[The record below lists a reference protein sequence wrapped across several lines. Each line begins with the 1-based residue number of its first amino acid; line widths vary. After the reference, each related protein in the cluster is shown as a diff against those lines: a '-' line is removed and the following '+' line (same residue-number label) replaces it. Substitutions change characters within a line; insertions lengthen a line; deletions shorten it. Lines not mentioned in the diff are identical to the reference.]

1 MYRYF
6 LKCVQYYLI
15 YSPFVPFSFL
25 VLSLFLYLWPFP
37 NKRAM
42 NINKIVFLSCLF
54 WVCFIGAGVA
64 QTSPTKYDQHEAFA
78 PFFYPTNG
86 NEYRSAG
93 GAPGSKYWQNH
104 ADYTLN
110 VALDTAKHRVSGSA
124 VIKYT
129 NNSPDDLPFLWLQ
142 LDQNIYKAD
151 SRGTATSFVS
161 GGRFATS
168 KFTDGS
174 EIKSVSVI
182 SNGKAVAVKYLINDT
197 RMQIQLP
204 QALKANGANLQIKIE
219 YAFSVPQEGTD
230 RMGRLLTRNG
240 WVYEIAQWYP
250 RMEVYDDVLGWNSI
264 PYQGAAEFYLEYGDF
279 DYTITA
285 PAGLIVVGS
294 GLLQNEAQVLTPKQ
308 LAGLAKAR
316 NSETTVS
323 IRDSSEAALGTNQ
336 KGNLTWHFACKNARD
351 VSWAAS
357 KAFIW
362 DAARINLPSGK
373 KALAQSVYPVESM
386 MSSNGWQ
393 RSTEFVKGCI
403 EIYSNQWFEYT
414 YPVATNVGGIVG
426 GMEYPGIVFCSY
438 RSTAGGLWNV
448 TDHEFGHNW
457 FPMIVGSNE
466 RKYAWMDEGF
476 NTFINHGSGKVFN
489 KGEFNQK
496 MVTQNMGRAVYG
508 VDPIMSTPDVIQSS
522 YLGIAAYY
530 KPAMGLEILRDQILG
545 KERFELAFRTYIKR
559 WAFKHPTP
567 WDFFRTMENVGGE
580 DLSWFWRGWFLNNWK
595 LDQAVK
601 SVKYVDND
609 ATKGSLITIE
619 NLEQLALPVVVAITD
634 SKGVTDTVR
643 LPAEIW
649 QRGSS
654 WTFRH
659 NSTSRLAKVLID
671 PEKAFPD
678 VDPSNN
684 VWAGESKKAPAG
696 LTATE
701 VINRYLTAIGGADKV
716 KAVKDMSM
724 AATGN
729 VQGTDIQMTRKFKA
743 PDKYLLDVFIPA
755 MDTHASKI
763 LITGDSV
770 KMIQM
775 GSSVPVDNATRLK
788 MKANQQIV
796 PELVYLTDGST
807 FVLSPDIVTDDAG
820 IDTYQVTVTTP
831 DAQTLVLY
839 YDVKTGFRI
848 KTETRSGDQV
858 TSVVESS
865 DYREVGGIKF
875 PYAIKNFISGQ
886 ELNFKVT
893 DLKVNSGLSDEE
905 FK

>member
-1 MYRYF
+1 
-6 LKCVQYYLI
+6 
-15 YSPFVPFSFL
+15 
-25 VLSLFLYLWPFP
+25 
-37 NKRAM
+37 M
-42 NINKIVFLSCLF
+42 NINKILFLSCLF
-54 WVCFIGAGVA
+54 WVCCIGMSVA
-64 QTSPTKYDQHEAFA
+64 QTTSKYDQHEAFA
-78 PFFYPTNG
+78 PLFYPTNG

-93 GAPGSKYWQNH
+93 GAPGNKYWQNH
-104 ADYTLN
+104 ADYVLN
-110 VALDTAKHRVSGSA
+110 VSLDTAKHRVSGSA
-124 VIKYT
+124 LIKYK
-129 NNSPDDLPFLWLQ
+129 NNSPDELPFLWLQ

-151 SRGTATSFVS
+151 SRGTATSFVN

-182 SNGKAVAVKYLINDT
+182 SNGKPLAVKYIINDT

-204 QALKANGANLQIKIE
+204 QALKANGGALDIKIE
-219 YAFSVPQEGTD
+219 YAFSIPQEGTD

-240 WVYEIAQWYP
+240 WVYEVAQWYP
-250 RMEVYDDVLGWNSI
+250 RMEVYDDILGWNSI

-308 LAGLAKAR
+308 LQSLAKAR
-316 NSETTVS
+316 TSETTVN
-323 IRDSSEAALGTNQ
+323 IRDSSEAALGTKQ

-438 RSTAGGLWNV
+438 RSTGGGLWNV

-496 MVTQNMGRAVYG
+496 MINQNMGRSVYG

-601 SVKYVDND
+601 GVKYVDND
-609 ATKGSLITIE
+609 ASKGSLITIE
-619 NLEQLALPVVVAITD
+619 NLEQLALPVVVAVTD
-634 SKGVTDTVR
+634 SKGNTDTVR

-649 QRGSS
+649 QRGGT

-659 NSTSRLAKVLID
+659 NSTSRLTKVVID

-684 VWAGESKKAPAG
+684 TWAGESKKAPAG
-696 LTATE
+696 LTAKD
-701 VINRYLTAIGGADKV
+701 VINNYLTAIGGADKL
-716 KAVKDMSM
+716 KAIKDMSM
-724 AATGN
+724 SATGS

-763 LITGDSV
+763 LINGDSV

-775 GSSVPVDNATRLK
+775 GNAVPVDAATRQK

-796 PELVYLTDGST
+796 PELSYLTDGST
-807 FVLSPDIVTDDAG
+807 FTLSPDITTDDTG
-820 IDTYQVTVTTP
+820 NDSYVVTVVTP
-831 DAQTLVLY
+831 DGQSIVLY
-839 YDVKTGFRI
+839 YDVKTGYRI
-848 KTETRSGDQV
+848 KTETHVGDQV
-858 TSVVESS
+858 ASVVESS
-865 DYREVGGIKF
+865 DYRDVSGIKF
-875 PYAIKNFISGQ
+875 PYSLKNFISGQ

>member
-1 MYRYF
+1 MT
-6 LKCVQYYLI
+6 VSNQ
-15 YSPFVPFSFL
+15 
-25 VLSLFLYLWPFP
+25 
-37 NKRAM
+37 RAM
-42 NINKIVFLSCLF
+42 KVNKVILLFCLI
-54 WVCFIGAGVA
+54 WVCSLRATQA
-64 QTSPTKYDQHEAFA
+64 QTTSKYDQHEAFA

-93 GAPGSKYWQNH
+93 GVPGPKYWQNH
-104 ADYTLN
+104 ADYTIN
-110 VALDTAKHRVSGSA
+110 VSLDTAQHRVTGS
-124 VIKYT
+124 VGIKYK
-129 NNSPDDLPFLWLQ
+129 NNSPDELPFLWLQ

-151 SRGTATSFVS
+151 SRGTATSFVN

-168 KFTDGS
+168 KFTDGA
-174 EIKSVSVI
+174 EIKSVSVV
-182 SNGKAVAVKYLINDT
+182 SNGKSTPVKYMINDT

-204 QALKANGANLQIKIE
+204 QALKAGGAVLDIKIE
-219 YAFSVPQEGTD
+219 YAFSIPREGTD

-240 WVYEIAQWYP
+240 WVYEVAQWYP
-250 RMEVYDDVLGWNSI
+250 RMEVYDDILGWNSI

-279 DYTITA
+279 DYSITA

-308 LAGLAKAR
+308 QQSLAKAR
-316 NSETTVS
+316 SSETTVS
-323 IRDSSEAALGTNQ
+323 IRDSTEASLGTNQ
-336 KGNLTWHFACKNARD
+336 KGNLTWHFICKNARD

-386 MSSNGWQ
+386 MSANGWQ

-403 EIYSNQWFEYT
+403 EIYSKQWFEYT

-426 GMEYPGIVFCSY
+426 GMEYPGIVFCSF
-438 RSTAGGLWNV
+438 RSTGGGLWGV

-496 MVTQNMGRAVYG
+496 MSAQNMGRAIYG
-508 VDPIMSTPDVIQSS
+508 TDPIMSTPDVIQSS
-522 YLGIAAYY
+522 YLGVAAYY
-530 KPAMGLEILRDQILG
+530 KPAMGLEILRDHILG
-545 KERFELAFRTYIKR
+545 QERFELAFRTYIKR

-567 WDFFRTMENVGGE
+567 WDFFRTMENVSGE

-609 ATKGSLITIE
+609 ATKGSLITVE
-619 NLEQLALPVVVAITD
+619 NLEQMALPIVVAITD
-634 SKGVTDTVR
+634 VKGVTDTVR

-649 QRGSS
+649 QRGST

-659 NSTSRLAKVLID
+659 NSTSRIAKVVID
-671 PEKAFPD
+671 PEKDFPD
-678 VDPSNN
+678 VDISNN
-684 VWAGESKKAPAG
+684 TWAGEIKKVAAG
-696 LTATE
+696 VTANQ
-701 VINRYLTAIGGADKV
+701 VLNNYLTAIGGADNV
-716 KAVKDMSM
+716 KAIKDMTLFASG
-724 AATGN
+724 A
-729 VQGTDIQMTRKFKA
+729 VQGTEIQMTRKFKA
-743 PDKYLLDVFIPA
+743 PGKFLLDVYIPS
-755 MDTHASKI
+755 MDTHASKMVI
-763 LITGDSV
+763 NGDSIKAV
-770 KMIQM
+770 QM
-775 GSSVPVDNATRLK
+775 GNPVPLDENTKAR

-796 PELVYLTDGST
+796 PELGYLTDGST
-807 FVLSPDIVTDDAG
+807 LALAPDMATDDAG
-820 IDTYQVTVTTP
+820 NEIYVVTVTTP
-831 DAQTLVLY
+831 DNQVLTLY
-839 YDVKTGFRI
+839 YDAKTGYKT
-848 KTETRSGDQV
+848 KTETRSGEQV
-858 TSVVESS
+858 TSSTETS
-865 DYREVGGIKF
+865 DYRDVNGIKF
-875 PYAIKNFISGQ
+875 PYAIKNLISGQ

-893 DLKVNSGLSDEE
+893 DIKVNSGIKDEE

>member
-1 MYRYF
+1 
-6 LKCVQYYLI
+6 
-15 YSPFVPFSFL
+15 
-25 VLSLFLYLWPFP
+25 
-37 NKRAM
+37 M

-54 WVCFIGAGVA
+54 WVCCIGAGVA
-64 QTSPTKYDQHEAFA
+64 QTTSKYDQHEAFA
-78 PFFYPTNG
+78 PLFYPTNG

-93 GAPGSKYWQNH
+93 GAPGNKYWQNH
-104 ADYTLN
+104 ADYVLN
-110 VALDTAKHRVSGSA
+110 VSLDTAKHRVSGSA
-124 VIKYT
+124 LIKYK
-129 NNSPDDLPFLWLQ
+129 NNSPDELPFLWLQ

-151 SRGTATSFVS
+151 SRGTATSFVN

-182 SNGKAVAVKYLINDT
+182 SNGKPLAVKYIINDT

-204 QALKANGANLQIKIE
+204 QALKANGGALDIKIE
-219 YAFSVPQEGTD
+219 YAFSIPQEGTD

-240 WVYEIAQWYP
+240 WVYEVAQWYP
-250 RMEVYDDVLGWNSI
+250 RMEVYDDILGWNSI

-294 GLLQNEAQVLTPKQ
+294 GLLQNEAQVLTLKQ
-308 LAGLAKAR
+308 LQSLAKAR
-316 NSETTVS
+316 TSETTVN
-323 IRDSSEAALGTNQ
+323 IRDSSEAALGTKQ

-386 MSSNGWQ
+386 MAPNGWQ

-438 RSTAGGLWNV
+438 RSIGGGLWNV

-496 MVTQNMGRAVYG
+496 MINQNMGRAVYG

-601 SVKYVDND
+601 GVKYVDND
-609 ATKGSLITIE
+609 ASKGALITIE

-634 SKGVTDTVR
+634 SKGNTDTVK

-649 QRGSS
+649 QRGGS

-659 NSTSRLAKVLID
+659 NSASRLTKVVID
-671 PEKAFPD
+671 PDKAFPD

-684 VWAGESKKAPAG
+684 TWAGESKKAPAG
-696 LTATE
+696 LTAKD
-701 VINRYLTAIGGADKV
+701 VINNYLTAIGGADKL
-716 KAVKDMSM
+716 KAIKDMSM
-724 AATGN
+724 SATGS

-763 LITGDSV
+763 LISGDSV

-775 GSSVPVDNATRLK
+775 GNAVPVDAATRQK

-796 PELVYLTDGST
+796 PELSYLTDGST
-807 FVLSPDIVTDDAG
+807 FTLSPDIFTDDAG
-820 IDTYQVTVTTP
+820 NDSYVVTVAAP
-831 DAQTLVLY
+831 DGQTIVLY
-839 YDVKTGFRI
+839 YDVKTSYRV
-848 KTETRSGDQV
+848 KTEAHVGDQV
-858 TSVVESS
+858 ASVVESS
-865 DYREVGGIKF
+865 DYRDVAGIKF
-875 PYAIKNFISGQ
+875 PYSLKNFISGQ

-893 DLKVNSGLSDEE
+893 DLKVNSGLSDED